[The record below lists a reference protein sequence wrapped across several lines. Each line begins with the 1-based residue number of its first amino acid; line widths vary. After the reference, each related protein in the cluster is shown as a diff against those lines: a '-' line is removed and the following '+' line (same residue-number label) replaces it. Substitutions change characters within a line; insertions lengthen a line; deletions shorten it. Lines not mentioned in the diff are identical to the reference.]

1 MFYSEFDIVIG
12 AVLTCQ
18 TPTNYITNNTFKV
31 LQSYVIPNKD
41 LCGKL
46 MVLSLGELA
55 LLGLPVEIINPKYA
69 RGSYAFNFGLIMP

>member
-1 MFYSEFDIVIG
+1 MALDVKCIFFSEFDIAIG
-12 AVLTCQ
+12 PVLTFQ
-18 TPTNYITNNTFKV
+18 TPQNFITNNTFKV

-55 LLGLPVEIINPKYA
+55 NLNMHSSDNY
-69 RGSYAFNFGLIMP
+69 